1 MALPEIVTH
10 ILEALYG
17 KKADAELKHR
27 REAGSGLG
35 LAGEQETFKV
45 GKV

>member
-1 MALPEIVTH
+1 MALPEIVTY
-10 ILEALYG
+10 ILEAVYG

-27 REAGSGLG
+27 RDTGAGLG
-35 LAGEQETFKV
+35 LAGEQELFKV